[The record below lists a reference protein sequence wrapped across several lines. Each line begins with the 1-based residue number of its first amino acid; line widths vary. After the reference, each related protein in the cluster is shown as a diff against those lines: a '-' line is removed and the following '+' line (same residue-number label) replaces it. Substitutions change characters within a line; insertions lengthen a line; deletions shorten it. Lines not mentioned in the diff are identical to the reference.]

1 MPTAAEFRKAAEY
14 LREKPFPV
22 QVREVCA
29 LLLAAAA
36 QSEASEDDRLVL
48 AAVKPGWLDV
58 SYAAIL
64 DAARM
69 TSHKQSAPG
78 EIPGAHSHWIPLPH
92 TIGAANSSVA
102 SAAFLMRSMSVCR

>member
-48 AAVKPGWLDV
+48 GALKAATHAMVTNHESPRWVVTFWSVVTDERGATGAAPTFYAAV
-58 SYAAIL
+58 L
-64 DAARM
+64 DAAR
-69 TSHKQSAPG
+69 KAGLELDQP
-78 EIPGAHSHWIPLPH
+78 
-92 TIGAANSSVA
+92 
-102 SAAFLMRSMSVCR
+102 

>member
-48 AAVKPGWLDV
+48 AALKDTWQYDPKATTNDAGDDAGWEITIELCGGPGFVGTGPTL
-58 SYAAIL
+58 YAAIL
-64 DAARM
+64 DAAR
-69 TSHKQSAPG
+69 KAGPELDQP
-78 EIPGAHSHWIPLPH
+78 
-92 TIGAANSSVA
+92 
-102 SAAFLMRSMSVCR
+102 